1 MADNTELMNEE
12 NEITP
17 VSGFVNE
24 ENSNIDLKKYIN
36 YLVIGIVVILVVA
49 GGYYYNNYRIAEQNI
64 AAQKEYDKIEELLKT
79 EDYDKA
85 LNGGMTSGG
94 KAIGLLALVNNYG
107 STELSNTAALHAGF
121 ILLEKN
127 QTSKAK
133 EMFEKAMSSE
143 SEVVKMGGN
152 AGMGASFENDK
163 NHIEAAKYYE
173 IAAGLTTQK
182 TTSGKYKYF
191 AALNYELAKN
201 KEKSIELYKDLINED
216 QFSEFAGLSKIA
228 LVKLGID
235 FD

>member
-1 MADNTELMNEE
+1 MADNTEILNEE
-12 NEITP
+12 LENTVEN
-17 VSGFVNE
+17 GFDNG
-24 ENSNIDLKKYIN
+24 ENKDIDFKKYIN
-36 YLVIGIVVILVVA
+36 YLVIGVVLILVVV
-49 GGYYYNNYRIAEQNI
+49 GGYYYNNSRIAEQNT

-85 LNGGMTSGG
+85 LNGGMTTGG
-94 KAIGLLALVNNYG
+94 KTIGLLALVNNYG
-107 STELSNTAALHAGF
+107 STELSNTAALHAGY

-127 QTSKAK
+127 QSSKAK
-133 EMFEKAMSSE
+133 EMFEKAMTSG

-152 AGMGASFENDK
+152 AGMGAAFESDK
-163 NHIEAAKYYE
+163 NHAEAAEYYE
-173 IAAGLTTQK
+173 VAAGLTSQK

-191 AALNYELAKN
+191 AAINYELAKN

-228 LVKLGID
+228 LSKIGID